1 MQIIQH
7 YVNSQSNEAVES
19 YYVYHRV
26 QQPGETFD
34 DFLIALW
41 ELAKMCKFCLD
52 ESTEKSIRNQIIEGA
67 VTAAQLKIYCKKTT
81 WC

>member
-34 DFLIALW
+34 DFLIAL
-41 ELAKMCKFCLD
+41 
-52 ESTEKSIRNQIIEGA
+52 
-67 VTAAQLKIYCKKTT
+67 
-81 WC
+81 